1 MLTTQQ
7 LATLKAAILAET
19 DVTFVEFRSQGAT
32 GAMAEWFN
40 VAASPVHAVWAT
52 SASVSGIQD
61 AIDYSA
67 YTPNSAVDGTAI
79 VTNRLL
85 AAQTKQINLQ
95 LMLQGREA
103 LNAAPNRVRS
113 ALLDATT
120 NIPTGTNGALQSAAG
135 VDGARVMN
143 ALTRPATRGEKL
155 FTAASVQTGTVSAN
169 KLTFEGGIT
178 NTDIVLALE
187 V

>member
-1 MLTTQQ
+1 MTPQQ
-7 LATLKAAILAET
+7 LNTLAAAIAAET
-19 DVTFVEFRSQGAT
+19 DPEFVEYRTQGAT
-32 GAMAEWFN
+32 GAIADWFN
-40 VAASPVHAVWAT
+40 VAASLVHLVWSTA
-52 SASVSGIQD
+52 APVSGIQD

-67 YTPNSAVDGTAI
+67 YTPNSAVDGTTV

-85 AAQTKQINLQ
+85 ASQTKQINLQ
-95 LMLQGREA
+95 LMLQGRESI
-103 LNAAPNRVRS
+103 NATPNRVRA

-120 NIPTGTNGALQSAAG
+120 NLPTGTNGAAVSASG
-135 VDGARVMN
+135 VDGVRVIT

-155 FTAASVQTGTVSAN
+155 FTSAPVQTGTVSAA
-169 KLTFEGGIT
+169 KLVFEGGIS

>member
-1 MLTTQQ
+1 
-7 LATLKAAILAET
+7 
-19 DVTFVEFRSQGAT
+19 
-32 GAMAEWFN
+32 MAEWFN
-40 VAASPVHAVWAT
+40 VAASPVHTVWAT
-52 SASVSGIQD
+52 GASVGGIQD

-95 LMLQGREA
+95 LMLQGREVV
-103 LNAAPNRVRS
+103 NATPNRVRA

-120 NIPTGTNGALQSAAG
+120 NIPTGTNGALQSASG

-143 ALTRPATRGEKL
+143 ALTRPATRVEKL
-155 FTAASVQTGTVSAN
+155 FTSAPVQTGTVSAS
-169 KLTFEGGIT
+169 KLVFEGEIT
-178 NTDIVLALE
+178 STDVVLALNA
-187 V
+187 